1 MMPCFR
7 MGMGVI
13 QMLQKKGGKV
23 QVKKTLPGRVLEV
36 FCGSTCKILQDDPE
50 MLLPG
55 QRTISCPIFR
65 NSSLEMFAGFDITV
79 IYYLLLIIT
88 LHMIHDIE

>member
-1 MMPCFR
+1 MFSDGYGCDSNAA
-7 MGMGVI
+7 
-13 QMLQKKGGKV
+13 KKGGKV
-23 QVKKTLPGRVLEV
+23 QVEKTLPGRVLEV

-79 IYYLLLIIT
+79 IYLLLIIT
-88 LHMIHDIE
+88 FHLIHDIE